1 MSLKTALER
10 IMNEWRVA
18 RTERFAQH
26 PLASFIRGDATKEVE
41 LALASRRGLSVK
53 GSPGAGQ
60 WAAVPWISVFDD
72 IVTDSAT
79 HGYYVVYLFH
89 SYPPARCTQ
98 SSAVRAPEVGE
109 HICRKYFIEIRTME
123 LENVQIRH

>member
-1 MSLKTALER
+1 MAAAGVVAVLLPTVTLSLRSNA
-10 IMNEWRVA
+10 WG
-18 RTERFAQH
+18 H
-26 PLASFIRGDATKEVE
+26 PAVLREAGVE

-109 HICRKYFIEIRTME
+109 HICRKYFIEIRTIE